1 MKYLFR
7 SLRKRITNFD
17 IFFISVLGIL
27 FLGFIFFF
35 RRETTY
41 VSLRLKVTDP
51 NVQFINTQPFDEYS
65 SSFVAGD
72 KEVNELGQTVSE
84 IVSVDTYKTD
94 PIKQVTYVN
103 MRTKAVY
110 NPRKQQYTVKGKPV
124 AFGQSINFTL
134 SKIKFEGTI
143 VDFPGFMKNRTIQKK
158 ILRAQFRDPK
168 REYSDTYG
176 VAPYIAD
183 AVKVGDEVKD
193 SQGNVIIEVLEVESV
208 PAKRTIVSNNAS
220 ITIVD
225 QELRDVYYTLEV
237 SVFSVGGRL
246 YMFDFIPVYISQII
260 PLNFP
265 HISVWPT
272 IISIEDP
279 AATTGK

>member
-94 PIKQVTYVN
+94 PIKQVT
-103 MRTKAVY
+103 
-110 NPRKQQYTVKGKPV
+110 
-124 AFGQSINFTL
+124 
-134 SKIKFEGTI
+134 
-143 VDFPGFMKNRTIQKK
+143 
-158 ILRAQFRDPK
+158 
-168 REYSDTYG
+168 
-176 VAPYIAD
+176 
-183 AVKVGDEVKD
+183 
-193 SQGNVIIEVLEVESV
+193 
-208 PAKRTIVSNNAS
+208 
-220 ITIVD
+220 
-225 QELRDVYYTLEV
+225 
-237 SVFSVGGRL
+237 
-246 YMFDFIPVYISQII
+246 
-260 PLNFP
+260 
-265 HISVWPT
+265 
-272 IISIEDP
+272 
-279 AATTGK
+279 